1 MPFDPSSSDT
11 IAAVSTPVGVA
22 GIGIV
27 RISGPAAKNISR
39 RVFRPKKPVA
49 DLKSHRLYFGY
60 LHDPKTGNAVD
71 EVLLSFMA
79 APRTYTREDVV
90 EINTHSGIVLL
101 SRILEIVIAEGA
113 RPAEPGEFT
122 FRAFMNGRI
131 DLSQAEGM
139 MDLIHAQSEKGLR
152 LAANHVKGALRT
164 EVERIRQGLI
174 DGLSRIEVLI
184 DYPDEDPAVLPGTEE
199 IEGSLIKPLRELIA
213 AHSRRK
219 IWIQGVKTAIV
230 GRVNAGKSSL
240 LNRLLDEERALV
252 SSIPGTTR
260 DVIESSL
267 HIQGLP
273 LRLMDTAGFRRGRG
287 ELEKKGMDRSRKE
300 MEEAEFILVIVD
312 RSRPV
317 DDIDREIL
325 AQIRGRRTLVVL
337 NKIDL
342 PSRINET
349 DLTDATAGLP
359 LVEISALTGEGM
371 DELRQAIHRLVLS
384 EDSLSPDLLMAPNM
398 RQKQA
403 LEKSL
408 RMLVQAS
415 RNLQDA
421 MPLEIVAEDMNEALA
436 ALGEI
441 SGETTTEEVLDRIF
455 STFCLGK

>member
-1 MPFDPSSSDT
+1 
-11 IAAVSTPVGVA
+11 
-22 GIGIV
+22 
-27 RISGPAAKNISR
+27 
-39 RVFRPKKPVA
+39 
-49 DLKSHRLYFGY
+49 
-60 LHDPKTGNAVD
+60 
-71 EVLLSFMA
+71 
-79 APRTYTREDVV
+79 
-90 EINTHSGIVLL
+90 
-101 SRILEIVIAEGA
+101 
-113 RPAEPGEFT
+113 
-122 FRAFMNGRI
+122 
-131 DLSQAEGM
+131 
-139 MDLIHAQSEKGLR
+139 
-152 LAANHVKGALRT
+152 LRT